1 MKYPGKWKKWAQR
14 LGRLALTAAG
24 LVLLFQLLFLLAP
37 AAGTKIFNDSQAG
50 EYFRTVISNGVIAVS
65 LVLHAVNKVRL
76 MKAEKARA

>member
-1 MKYPGKWKKWAQR
+1 MG
-14 LGRLALTAAG
+14 
-24 LVLLFQLLFLLAP
+24 VVLFQLLFLLAP

-76 MKAEKARA
+76 MKAERAKA